1 MPSYLRIRQK
11 EAEKKTLEA
20 RNKFQKAVKEKN
32 QLKMKLTNLE
42 VQKAQEKMLETR
54 YLRLVKLSEK
64 AKKLKHTELAEH
76 LMYDAKIA
84 ERDFLI
90 TSKNIERLKNELKKA
105 LKTP

>member
-1 MPSYLRIRQK
+1 MPSYLRIKQK
-11 EAEKKTLEA
+11 EAERKTLEA
-20 RNKFQKAVKEKN
+20 RKKFYEAGKEKN

-64 AKKLKHTELAEH
+64 AKKLKHSKLAEN
-76 LMYDAKIA
+76 LMHDAKIA
-84 ERDFLI
+84 EREFLI
-90 TSKNIERLKNELKKA
+90 TGRNIERLKNELKEV